1 MFNRTALRALWACLT
16 LTLAPAMACRAD
28 DQRQSLEE
36 LRNTVINLL
45 QALVD
50 QGVISKE
57 KAQQMV
63 KAAQDKA
70 AADAAL
76 SAANRSAAAK
86 EEKEEEGA
94 VRVPY
99 VPQIVQD
106 KIAKQ
111 VEEELKP
118 GVVADVVKEAKTE
131 KWGVPGAL
139 PDWLSRIRISGD
151 LTLREEGIFYAG
163 NNAPEY
169 NYYAI
174 NQAGGIAQAGE
185 NAFLDTDENRI
196 RFRGRA
202 RLAVESDLSDSITT
216 GMRIV
221 TGNTSDLVSETQT
234 LDGTEP
240 YTIGLD
246 QLYIR
251 LDERNSQR
259 FPWLSVVGGRFLNPY
274 QTPTDLIFHKDLSFT
289 GLAATGRFG
298 LGDGGPEQTHLF
310 FTVGGHQLQEIEFSP
325 DDKWLAAA
333 QLGANIRFSDSQGLR
348 VAGGYYDFFNVT
360 GRMNPAD
367 EPGLYNYTAPTFLR
381 FGNTLFNI
389 DANIPNG
396 TSQLY
401 ALAARFRLADVNAT
415 YTYSVGR
422 YTAMVTA
429 DAVRNLGF
437 NEAAVE
443 ANTGYYVAPRTKG
456 YQTELSFGY
465 PTVLSAGAWRA
476 LVGYRYLQRDAVI
489 DGYTDSD
496 FHYFGGT
503 NARGYYVVAD
513 YGLSSRLWMRLR
525 YLSANEIDGPIFS
538 VDTLQIDMNA
548 RF

>member
-1 MFNRTALRALWACLT
+1 M
-16 LTLAPAMACRAD
+16 PCRAD
-28 DQRQSLEE
+28 DERESLEE
-36 LRNTVINLL
+36 LRNTVVNLL

-50 QGVISKE
+50 QGVISRE
-57 KAQQMV
+57 KAEQMV

-70 AADAAL
+70 AKDTAVQTGATP
-76 SAANRSAAAK
+76 K
-86 EEKEEEGA
+86 EEQGA

-99 VPQIVQD
+99 VPQIVKD
-106 KIAKQ
+106 EIAKQ
-111 VEEELKP
+111 VAQEVKP
-118 GVVADVVKEAKTE
+118 AVVADVVKEAQTE

-139 PDWLSRIRISGD
+139 PEWLTRTRVSGEV
-151 LTLREEGIFYAG
+151 TLREEGLFYAG
-163 NNAPEY
+163 DNAPEF

-185 NAFLDTDENRI
+185 NAFLDTTENRI

-202 RLAVESDLSDSITT
+202 RLAVDSDLTDSITT
-216 GMRIV
+216 GMRLV

-234 LDGTEP
+234 LDGSAP
-240 YTIGLD
+240 YTFGLD
-246 QLYIR
+246 ELYIR
-251 LDERNSQR
+251 LDERNPQR

-274 QTPTDLIFHKDLSFT
+274 QTPTNLIFHNDLTFT

-298 LGDGGPEQTHLF
+298 VGDGSAEQTHLF
-310 FTVGGHQLQEIEFSP
+310 FTAGGNQLQEIEFSSQ
-325 DDKWLAAA
+325 DKWLAAA
-333 QLGANIRFSDSQGLR
+333 QLGAAIRFDDSQRLR
-348 VAGGYYDFFNVT
+348 VAGGFYDFFNVT
-360 GRMNPAD
+360 GRLNPAD

-389 DANIPNG
+389 ANNPSN
-396 TSQLY
+396 TTQLY
-401 ALAARFRLADVNAT
+401 ALASKFRLVDLNAT
-415 YTYSVGR
+415 YTYAVGR

-429 DAVRNLGF
+429 DAVRNFGF
-437 NEAAVE
+437 HAASVE
-443 ANTGYYVAPRTKG
+443 ENTGYYVAPRTKG
-456 YQTELSFGY
+456 YQAELSFGY
-465 PTVLSAGAWRA
+465 PAVLTAGAWRG

-503 NARGYYVVAD
+503 NARGYYLVAD
-513 YGLSSRLWMRLR
+513 YGLSNRLWMRLR

-538 VDTLQIDMNA
+538 VDTLQIDLNT

>member
-1 MFNRTALRALWACLT
+1 MFNRTALRALWACLA
-16 LTLAPAMACRAD
+16 LTLAPALACRAD
-28 DQRQSLEE
+28 DERQSLEE

-63 KAAQDKA
+63 KAAQDKV

-76 SAANRSAAAK
+76 AAANRSAAAK

-111 VEEELKP
+111 VEDELKP

-151 LTLREEGIFYAG
+151 LTLREEGLFYAG
-163 NNAPEY
+163 DNAPEY

-185 NAFLDTDENRI
+185 NAFLDTNENRI

-202 RLAVESDLSDSITT
+202 RLAVESDLSDSIST

-289 GLAATGRFG
+289 GLAATGRLG

-333 QLGANIRFSDSQGLR
+333 QLGANIRFSDSQQLR

-367 EPGLYNYTAPTFLR
+367 QPGLYNYTAPTFLR
-381 FGNTLFNI
+381 WGNTLFNI
-389 DANIPNG
+389 DANNPNS
-396 TSQLY
+396 TTQLY
-401 ALAARFRLADVNAT
+401 ALASRFRLADFNAT

-456 YQTELSFGY
+456 YQTEFSFGY
-465 PTVLSAGAWRA
+465 PTVLTPGAWRG

-503 NARGYYVVAD
+503 NARGYYVVVD
-513 YGLSSRLWMRLR
+513 YGLSNRLWMRLR